1 MILEIM
7 MWGFFSAWGW
17 FGANYIKEQ
26 VWPPDAPTVEAK
38 IKDSN
43 EQPSKQRQANK

>member
-26 VWPPDAPTVEAK
+26 VWPPQTEEVAK
-38 IKDSN
+38 DKKQDVK
-43 EQPSKQRQANK
+43 QPDVF